1 MIIDV
6 EGIIINTK
14 NYNDTSKILDIFT
27 LDYGIIGVIA
37 KGCKS
42 MKSNLRSVAEK
53 LTYATFTIYYK
64 KDKLSILSEASVINN
79 FSNIKKDIEKI
90 SYASF
95 ILDLSNQVYRQSND
109 LSIYNLLISALS
121 KIDEGLNPLII
132 TNIIELKY
140 LEYLGV
146 MPNLNGCSICGSKS
160 VITLSSDKGGFL
172 CSKCRGNEPILS
184 SKVIKFVRMYSLV
197 DVASISKDL
206 VSKLSVEVD
215 TINSVNNFIDDYY
228 DRYTGLYL
236 KSKQFLRNIKNIKSD

>member
-1 MIIDV
+1 MNNKVIDV
-6 EGIIINTK
+6 EGIIINVK
-14 NYNDTSKILDIFT
+14 NYGDTSKIIDILT
-27 LDYGIIGVIA
+27 KEYGVIGVIA

-42 MKSNLRSVAEK
+42 LKSNLRSVTDK
-53 LTYATFTIYYK
+53 LTYATFTIYFK

-95 ILDLSNQVYRQSND
+95 LVDLTNQVYKQCED
-109 LSIYNLLISALS
+109 YNLYDLLISALI
-121 KIDEGLNPLII
+121 KINDNFNPLII

-160 VITLSSDKGGFL
+160 VITLSSDKGGYL
-172 CSKCRGNEPILS
+172 CGKCHTNEPIVS
-184 SKVIKFVRMYSLV
+184 DKTIKLVRMYTLV
-197 DVASISKDL
+197 DINKIEKLDIKKDI
-206 VSKLSVEVD
+206 VYE
-215 TINSVNNFIDDYY
+215 VNNFIDDYY

-236 KSKQFLRNIKNIKSD
+236 KSKLFLKNIINVKN

>member
-6 EGIIINTK
+6 DGIIINTK
-14 NYNDTSKILDIFT
+14 NYGDTSKIVDIFT
-27 LDYGIIGVIA
+27 KDYGVIGVIA
-37 KGCKS
+37 KGSKS
-42 MKSNLRSVAEK
+42 MKSNLRSVTDK

-95 ILDLSNQVYRQSND
+95 LLDLTNQVYKQCEDNTLYD
-109 LSIYNLLISALS
+109 LLISALI
-121 KIDEGLNPLII
+121 KINDNFNPLII

-146 MPNLNGCSICGSKS
+146 MPTLDGCTICGAKN
-160 VITLSSDKGGFL
+160 VVTLSSDKGGYI
-172 CSKCRGNEPILS
+172 CSKCHTDEPIVS
-184 SKVIKFVRMYSLV
+184 DKSIKLVRMYTLV
-197 DVASISKDL
+197 DINKITKLDINKDI
-206 VSKLSVEVD
+206 VFEV
-215 TINSVNNFIDDYY
+215 NRFVDDYY

-236 KSKQFLRNIKNIKSD
+236 KSKSFLKNINDVK

>member
-1 MIIDV
+1 MNKVIDV

-14 NYNDTSKILDIFT
+14 NYGDTSKILDILT
-27 LDYGIIGVIA
+27 KEYGVIGVIA

-42 MKSNLRSVAEK
+42 LRSNLRSVTDK
-53 LTYATFTIYYK
+53 LTYATFTIYFK

-95 ILDLSNQVYRQSND
+95 LIYLTNQVYKQCEDTNLYD
-109 LSIYNLLISALS
+109 LLTSALI
-121 KIDEGLNPLII
+121 KINDNFNPLII

-146 MPNLNGCSICGSKS
+146 MPNINGCSICGSKN
-160 VITLSSDKGGFL
+160 VVTLSSDKGGYL
-172 CSKCRGNEPILS
+172 CSKCHTNEPIVS
-184 SKVIKFVRMYSLV
+184 DKTIKLVRMYTLV
-197 DVASISKDL
+197 DISKI
-206 VSKLSVEVD
+206 SKLDLSKDIVYE
-215 TINSVNNFIDDYY
+215 VNNFIDDYY

-236 KSKQFLRNIKNIKSD
+236 KSKTFLNKLKSIN

>member
-1 MIIDV
+1 MNNKVIDV

-14 NYNDTSKILDIFT
+14 NYGDTSKIIDILT
-27 LDYGIIGVIA
+27 KEYGVIGVMA

-42 MKSNLRSVAEK
+42 LKSNLRSVTEK

-95 ILDLSNQVYRQSND
+95 LMDLTNQVYKQCEDNSLYD
-109 LSIYNLLISALS
+109 LLISSLK
-121 KIDEGLNPLII
+121 KINDNFNPLII

-146 MPNLNGCSICGSKS
+146 MPNINGCSICGSKS
-160 VITLSSDKGGFL
+160 VVTLSSDKGGYL
-172 CSKCRGNEPILS
+172 CSKCHTNEPIVS
-184 SKVIKFVRMYSLV
+184 NKAIKLVRMYTLV
-197 DVASISKDL
+197 DINKIEKLDIKKDI
-206 VSKLSVEVD
+206 VYE
-215 TINSVNNFIDDYY
+215 VNNFIDDYY

-236 KSKQFLRNIKNIKSD
+236 KSKSFLKNITNIRN

>member
-6 EGIIINTK
+6 EGIVINSK
-14 NYNDTSKILDIFT
+14 SYRDTSKIVDIFT
-27 LDYGIIGVIA
+27 KEYGLVGVIA

-42 MKSNLRSVAEK
+42 LKSNLRSVTDK

-95 ILDLSNQVYRQSND
+95 LLDLTNQVYKQNND
-109 LSIYNLLISALS
+109 GDLYDLLISALT
-121 KIDEGLNPLII
+121 KINDNFNPLVI

-146 MPNLNGCSICGSKS
+146 MPNIDGCSICGSKS
-160 VITLSSDKGGFL
+160 VITLSSDKGGYL
-172 CSKCRGNEPILS
+172 CSKCRTIEPIVS
-184 SKVIKFVRMYSLV
+184 DKVIKLFRMYYYI
-197 DVASISKDL
+197 DINKISKLD
-206 VSKLSVEVD
+206 
-215 TINSVNNFIDDYY
+215 INKDVVAKVNTFIDDYY

-236 KSKQFLRNIKNIKSD
+236 KSKNFLNNLSKISNK

>member
-6 EGIIINTK
+6 EGIVINSK
-14 NYNDTSKILDIFT
+14 SYRDTSKIVDIFT
-27 LDYGIIGVIA
+27 KEYGMVGVIA

-42 MKSNLRSVAEK
+42 LKSNLRSVTDK

-95 ILDLSNQVYRQSND
+95 LLDLTNQVYKQNND
-109 LSIYNLLISALS
+109 SDLYDLLISALT
-121 KIDEGLNPLII
+121 KIDDNFNPLII

-146 MPNLNGCSICGSKS
+146 MPNIDGCSICGSKS
-160 VITLSSDKGGFL
+160 VITLSSDKGGYL
-172 CSKCRGNEPILS
+172 CSKCRTIEPIVS
-184 SKVIKFVRMYSLV
+184 DKVIKLFRMYYYV
-197 DVASISKDL
+197 DINKISKLD
-206 VSKLSVEVD
+206 
-215 TINSVNNFIDDYY
+215 INKDVVGAVNTFIDDYY

-236 KSKQFLRNIKNIKSD
+236 KSKSFLNSLNNIK

>member
-1 MIIDV
+1 MVIDV

-14 NYNDTSKILDIFT
+14 NYGDTSRIIDIFT
-27 LDYGIIGVIA
+27 KDYGVIGVMA

-42 MKSNLRSVAEK
+42 MKSNLRSVTDK

-95 ILDLSNQVYRQSND
+95 LLDLTHQVYKQND
-109 LSIYNLLISALS
+109 DNSLYDLLVCALK
-121 KIDEGLNPLII
+121 KINDNFNPLII

-146 MPNLNGCSICGSKS
+146 MPTLDGCTICGAKTI
-160 VITLSSDKGGFL
+160 VTLSSDKGGYI
-172 CSKCRGNEPILS
+172 CSKCHTDEPIVS
-184 SKVIKFVRMYSLV
+184 DKAIKLVRMYTLV
-197 DVASISKDL
+197 DINKISKLDINKD
-206 VSKLSVEVD
+206 VVFEV
-215 TINSVNNFIDDYY
+215 NRFIDDYY

-236 KSKQFLRNIKNIKSD
+236 KSKSFLKNINNVK

>member
-6 EGIIINTK
+6 EGIIINSK
-14 NYNDTSKILDIFT
+14 SYKDTSKIIDIYT
-27 LDYGIIGVIA
+27 REYGIIGVIA

-42 MKSNLRSVAEK
+42 MKSNLRSVTDK

-95 ILDLSNQVYRQSND
+95 LVDLTHQVYKQNTD
-109 LSIYNLLISALS
+109 EHLYDLLISSLI
-121 KIDEGLNPLII
+121 KIEDNFNPLII

-146 MPNLNGCSICGSKS
+146 MPNIDGCSICGSKN
-160 VITLSSDKGGFL
+160 VVTLSSDKGGYL
-172 CSKCRGNEPILS
+172 CSKCHTNEPIVS
-184 SKVIKFVRMYSLV
+184 DKAIKLVRMYYYV
-197 DVASISKDL
+197 DINKISKL
-206 VSKLSVEVD
+206 E
-215 TINSVNNFIDDYY
+215 INSSVTFEVNNFIDDYY

-236 KSKQFLRNIKNIKSD
+236 KSKTFLKNISNIK